1 MAYCCFSNY
10 FIIYLFCFA
19 TVECCPYKILANLE
33 IGSSYKKK
41 KKRLRR
47 QTTEQAFLIHVHDD
61 ASPI

>member
-41 KKRLRR
+41 KKKTA
-47 QTTEQAFLIHVHDD
+47 TTDD
-61 ASPI
+61 RASFPNTCT